1 MSLLID
7 TSILIR
13 QQKGDA
19 SVKRELDL
27 LSKRFPE
34 TPAITF
40 MNVFEYL
47 IGIQAA
53 KRKPEATKILE
64 NFITINT
71 TEQTSEIMASIK
83 SKYDKKGIL
92 FSLADLII
100 ACLAIE
106 NGMTLLTSDA
116 DFKKIEELKVM
127 FI

>member
-1 MSLLID
+1 
-7 TSILIR
+7 
-13 QQKGDA
+13 
-19 SVKRELDL
+19 
-27 LSKRFPE
+27 
-34 TPAITF
+34 

-47 IGIQAA
+47 IGIQTT
-53 KRKPEATKILE
+53 KRKSEATKILE

-71 TEQTSEIMASIK
+71 TERTPEIMASIK

-116 DFKKIEELKVM
+116 DFKKIEELKVV